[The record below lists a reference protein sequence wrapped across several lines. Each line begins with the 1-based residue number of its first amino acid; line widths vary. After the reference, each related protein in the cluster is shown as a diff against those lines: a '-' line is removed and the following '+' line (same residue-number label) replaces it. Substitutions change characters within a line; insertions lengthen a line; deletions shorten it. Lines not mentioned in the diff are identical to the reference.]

1 MQLSLLAFYAG
12 PDQVMGVTSGIAGA
26 IGVLL
31 MFWNKFVGAF
41 HRIVNKLRGS
51 SAESTPAAPK
61 DSSTPQA

>member
-1 MQLSLLAFYAG
+1 MQLPVLAFYAG

-31 MFWNKFVGAF
+31 MFWNRVVGMFMKVVHKF
-41 HRIVNKLRGS
+41 RGT
-51 SAESTPAAPK
+51 APEPAASPK